1 MQNGVGRESWRDS
14 FVIHLESTRNEQ
26 ANQAKG
32 KDLLLP
38 FSLFSTDWTLG
49 DERVALEL
57 GSCPSD
63 VPEDSYSMQV
73 SSQYRRIL
81 QVKAAETLQ
90 RYQPSTLLFQVV
102 SSLRSSYVISS
113 LRYRK
118 VESFVCRSQ
127 LLPGVSFVPSSQI
140 PPILQWHHDRFDT
153 QYATF
158 CFDHQY
164 GVRGISNQSMA
175 SVANEVGR
183 AAPPFAVCA
192 ASNLLRSLLRLTAVE
207 SLSRR
212 EARLTASLFFS
223 FDLSICHF

>member
-1 MQNGVGRESWRDS
+1 M
-14 FVIHLESTRNEQ
+14 NEQ
-26 ANQAKG
+26 ANQAKR

-38 FSLFSTDWTLG
+38 SSLPSTDWTSG
-49 DERVALEL
+49 DEQVALEL

-90 RYQPSTLLFQVV
+90 PYQPSTLLFQVV
-102 SSLRSSYVISS
+102 SSLRSSYASS
-113 LRYRK
+113 YVRYHK
-118 VESFVCRSQ
+118 VESCVCRSQ

-140 PPILQWHHDRFDT
+140 PPKSRWHHYRFDT
-153 QYATF
+153 QHATS
-158 CFDHQY
+158 CFDHRY

-175 SVANEVGR
+175 SVVNEAAR
-183 AAPPFAVCA
+183 AAPPFVVCA
-192 ASNLLRSLLRLTAVE
+192 ANSLLRSLLRLTAVE

-212 EARLTASLFFS
+212 AARLTASLFFS
-223 FDLSICHF
+223 FNRNICHF